1 MHTDV
6 PTVPSNSPL
15 ILNSKP
21 PKKYIVTYI
30 KNNWRL
36 KVIMLAVGEGLAYV
50 YVKSMEKNSK
60 KSDE

>member
-50 YVKSMEKNSK
+50 YVKSKEKNSK